1 MDFLTYEGEE
11 ISTNNDACIYAHK
24 ESKIDHLTLR
34 QVDDME
40 EHVNFP
46 VAKFLLLDDGDYLA
60 TVEPKVKG
68 SYGKELC
75 GIPFRTLFFWRFFQ
89 KELIKHSL

>member
-11 ISTNNDACIYAHK
+11 IITNNDACNDAHK
-24 ESKIDHLTLR
+24 ESKINHLTLR
-34 QVDDME
+34 RVDDME

-60 TVEPKVKG
+60 TVEPKVKAAMG
-68 SYGKELC
+68 EELAVYRSE
-75 GIPFRTLFFWRFFQ
+75 PYFLEVLPKRN
-89 KELIKHSL
+89 